1 MFIDKSRYV
10 FNIINI
16 ANMLG
21 YKVKPISPAYTN
33 ISISQT
39 VAADETDLEDKVEER
54 TKGDAIRAGC
64 KDDYTGSILYVV
76 KTEELPTARKI

>member
-1 MFIDKSRYV
+1 MTKYLYEVEVQQDFSRTRTMQ
-10 FNIINI
+10 I
-16 ANMLG
+16 
-21 YKVKPISPAYTN
+21 
-33 ISISQT
+33 